1 MTIRS
6 QGPRPI
12 RVGGRKK
19 QLGPLHWALL
29 ISVGLNVVLLMTR
42 SSGDEAPAAPD
53 PAATTELDDP
63 DGTATPE
70 LTTDSAWSDPAA
82 GDDDDSAPGM
92 VAMADGEAPARFAR
106 VVIDGPVSRGFVTQ
120 LGSPE
125 GDRLA
130 LTVSRILVWN
140 LNLTKDPRP
149 GDLVEVLYR
158 LDPEDEVDID
168 VLGLRYVSGKFDKTF
183 ESWQFAPAG
192 WTFPGWFDGD
202 GREVA
207 AFLTDGPIK
216 QYQQITSLI
225 GDGRGHSGMDFK
237 TPVGTELYAPFDGT
251 ITRTNWKWKYNGN
264 CLELRGSD
272 GRTAKML
279 HLSDLAE
286 GIAPGTKV
294 QAGQLV
300 ALSGNTGRSFAPH
313 LHYELSNASGR
324 TLDPVDEHAT
334 RHRLLGGADKAAFAT
349 VVADLRAR
357 MDGAGS
363 GE

>member
-29 ISVGLNVVLLMTR
+29 ISVGLNVVLLATR
-42 SSGDEAPAAPD
+42 GGGDESPSE
-53 PAATTELDDP
+53 ATPEAVTELDDP
-63 DGTATPE
+63 IGMPTPE
-70 LTTDSAWSDPAA
+70 EPTDGATGEAA
-82 GDDDDSAPGM
+82 SDDDDSAPGM
-92 VAMADGEAPARFAR
+92 VAMAEGEAPAKFAK
-106 VVIDGPVSRGFVTQ
+106 ITINGPVSRGFVKAV
-120 LGSPE
+120 GSPE

-149 GDLVEVLYR
+149 GDVVEVLYR
-158 LDPEDEVDID
+158 VNPEDEVDID
-168 VLGLRYVSGKFDKTF
+168 VLAVRYESEKFGKTF
-183 ESWQFAPAG
+183 ESWQYAPEG
-192 WTFPGWFDGD
+192 WKYPGWFDAD

-216 QYQQITSLI
+216 DYQQITSLI

-237 TPVGTELYAPFDGT
+237 APVGTELFAPFDGT
-251 ITRTNWKWKYNGN
+251 VTRTNWKWKYNGN
-264 CLELRGSD
+264 CVELRGSD

-279 HLSDLAE
+279 HLSGLAD
-286 GIAPGTKV
+286 GIKPGSKV
-294 QAGQLV
+294 KAGDPI
-300 ALSGNTGRSFAPH
+300 AMSGNTGRSFAPH
-313 LHYELSNASGR
+313 LHYELSSSSGR
-324 TLDPVDEHAT
+324 TLDPVDEHT
-334 RHRLLGGADKAAFAT
+334 TKHRLLGGADKAGFAT
-349 VVADLRAR
+349 AVAELARR
-357 MDGAGS
+357 MDGPGS